1 MDLPLPIRILL
12 WPLSWIY
19 GIAARWRV
27 YFYEKGLLKK
37 KKLKAAVISVG
48 NLTVGGTGKTPMV
61 LYLAEKFLAEG
72 KRVGILSRGYRGSA
86 GTSDEVEML
95 RQRLGN
101 RVAFGVGADRYAEGS
116 KIEKENPV
124 DVFLLDDG
132 FQHLQLARDVDI
144 LIVDGSKRIEKEWL
158 LPAGSLREPFSAC
171 SRADILLLSR
181 AVKLFEPEVA
191 AQDLVFYAQ
200 TKLLG
205 LRRLGEKSTLVD
217 AAKLAGE
224 SFYAFCGL
232 GNPQAFFRDLKRWKL
247 ELFGTM
253 SFRDHHRYS
262 EQDVHALLASLRGA
276 RASAFV
282 TTEKDEQNL
291 LSVNFGDCPVYV
303 AAIDFE
309 ISSASEFKKTIK
321 RLLAEHRGPIS

>member
-1 MDLPLPIRILL
+1 MNLPLPLRILL
-12 WPLSWIY
+12 WPLSLIY
-19 GIAARWRV
+19 GMAARCRA
-27 YFYEKGLLKK
+27 FLYEKGVFKK
-37 KKLKAAVISVG
+37 KRLRTPVISVG
-48 NLTVGGTGKTPMV
+48 NLTVGGTGKTPLV
-61 LYLAEKFLAEG
+61 LYLAEKLVAEG
-72 KRVGILSRGYRGSA
+72 KRVGILSRGYRGSG

-101 RVAFGVGADRYAEGS
+101 RVAFGVGADRHAEGS

-132 FQHLQLARDVDI
+132 FQHLQLARDVNI
-144 LIVDGSKRIEKEWL
+144 LMVDGSKRIEKEWL
-158 LPAGSLREPFSAC
+158 LPAGTLREPFSAC

-181 AVKLFEPEVA
+181 AVKPFEPEVA

-205 LRRLGEKSTLVD
+205 LRRLGEKGTLVD
-217 AAKLAGE
+217 VTKLTGE

-232 GNPQAFFRDLKRWKL
+232 GNTQAFFRDLKRWKL
-247 ELFGTM
+247 ELSGTM

-262 EQDVHALLASLRGA
+262 EQDVQTLRASLRGA

-291 LSVNFGDCPVYV
+291 LSVDFGDCPVYV

-309 ISSASEFKKTIK
+309 ISSASEFEKAIK
-321 RLLAEHRGPIS
+321 RLLAERRGPTS